1 MDTHRPPA
9 RPLSD
14 DDIAE
19 LGQLLDS
26 IAEPLEPLD
35 ISALD
40 GYLCAVLLQ
49 PRPVPA
55 TEWLRWVCDSE
66 AGRPVSGPAA
76 RRIAELAQR
85 RHVELE
91 RAITARQ
98 WFDPWVFE
106 VDLEDGGDEADEGDE
121 GDEGDDGRGA
131 DGAADDLPVTA
142 LVQPWVAGF
151 SLATQRFPELLAT
164 ADPALVEPL
173 AVLYA
178 VFDPEDL
185 EDADGLRE
193 LIETLA
199 PPADLS
205 EAVEDLVRS
214 VLLIADV
221 TRPRSPAAQP
231 GRGRRPAR
239 GAPARPGRP
248 RSPR

>member
-1 MDTHRPPA
+1 MDTHPTPSS
-9 RPLSD
+9 PLSD

-19 LGQLLDS
+19 LGQCLDS
-26 IAEPLEPLD
+26 IAEPFEPLD

-40 GYLCAVLLQ
+40 GYLCGVLLQ
-49 PRPVPA
+49 PRPVA
-55 TEWLRWVCDSE
+55 AADWLRWVCDSE
-66 AGRPVSGPAA
+66 QGKPVAGPAA
-76 RRIAELAQR
+76 RRIGELAQR
-85 RHVELE
+85 RHAELD
-91 RAITARQ
+91 RAIATRQ

-106 VDLEDGGDEADEGDE
+106 FDEEEVD
-121 GDEGDDGRGA
+121 
-131 DGAADDLPVTA
+131 DGAADLPPAA

-151 SLATQRFPELLAT
+151 SMATQRFPDLLAT

-193 LIETLA
+193 LIETLE
-199 PPADLS
+199 PPADLA

-214 VLLIADV
+214 VLLMADV
-221 TRPRSPAAQP
+221 SRPRAPAPRAGGARRA
-231 GRGRRPAR
+231 GRGVPPRSAKT
-239 GAPARPGRP
+239 

>member
-1 MDTHRPPA
+1 MDTHPTPPS
-9 RPLSD
+9 PLSD

-19 LGQLLDS
+19 LGQCLDA
-26 IAEPLEPLD
+26 IEEPLEPID

-66 AGRPVSGPAA
+66 EGRPAPGPTA

-85 RHVELE
+85 RHAELD
-91 RAITARQ
+91 RAIASRQ

-106 VDLEDGGDEADEGDE
+106 FDDESGDE
-121 GDEGDDGRGA
+121 GTA
-131 DGAADDLPVTA
+131 DLPPAA

-151 SLATQRFPELLAT
+151 SMATQRFPDLLAL
-164 ADPALVEPL
+164 ADPALLEPL

-193 LIETLA
+193 LIDTLE
-199 PPADLS
+199 PPADLA

-221 TRPRSPAAQP
+221 SRPRAPAART
-231 GRGRRPAR
+231 GGGRRGAR

-248 RSPR
+248 RSPSR

>member
-1 MDTHRPPA
+1 MDTHPTPSS
-9 RPLSD
+9 PLSD

-19 LGQLLDS
+19 LGQRLDS
-26 IAEPLEPLD
+26 IEEPFEPLD

-40 GYLCAVLLQ
+40 GYLCGVLLQ
-49 PRPVPA
+49 PRPVGA
-55 TEWLRWVCDSE
+55 ADWLRWVCDSE
-66 AGRPVSGPAA
+66 AGKPVAGPAA
-76 RRIAELAQR
+76 RRIGELAQR
-85 RHVELE
+85 RHAELD
-91 RAITARQ
+91 RAIASRQ

-106 VDLEDGGDEADEGDE
+106 VDAEGEDVEGGASGLSP
-121 GDEGDDGRGA
+121 A
-131 DGAADDLPVTA
+131 A

-151 SLATQRFPELLAT
+151 SMATQHFPDLLAT

-193 LIETLA
+193 LIETLE
-199 PPADLS
+199 PPADLA

-221 TRPRSPAAQP
+221 SRPRSPAPRAGGARRA
-231 GRGRRPAR
+231 GRGVP
-239 GAPARPGRP
+239 P
-248 RSPR
+248 RSAKTRTPR

>member
-1 MDTHRPPA
+1 MDTHPTPSS
-9 RPLSD
+9 PLSD

-19 LGQLLDS
+19 LGQCLDS
-26 IAEPLEPLD
+26 IAEPFEPLD

-40 GYLCAVLLQ
+40 GYLCGVLLQ
-49 PRPVPA
+49 PRPVA
-55 TEWLRWVCDSE
+55 AADWLRWVCDSE
-66 AGRPVSGPAA
+66 QGKPVAGPAA
-76 RRIAELAQR
+76 RRIGELAQR
-85 RHVELE
+85 RHAELD
-91 RAITARQ
+91 RAIATRQ

-106 VDLEDGGDEADEGDE
+106 FDEE
-121 GDEGDDGRGA
+121 EGDDG
-131 DGAADDLPVTA
+131 AADLPPAA

-151 SLATQRFPELLAT
+151 SMATQRFPDLLAT

-193 LIETLA
+193 LIETLE
-199 PPADLS
+199 PPADLA

-214 VLLIADV
+214 VLLMADV
-221 TRPRSPAAQP
+221 SRPRAPAPRAGGARRA
-231 GRGRRPAR
+231 GRGVPPRSAKT
-239 GAPARPGRP
+239 